1 MKRKNILYLLKPSKQ
16 VQRVILS
23 VLLWIIA
30 AFWFVPIFWMFS
42 TSLKSTYTAVSEN
55 PPSWIPKEPTLEN
68 YRAVFAPASGISV
81 SRGIINSLI
90 VASLGTILGL
100 VTATPAA
107 YALSRLRF
115 RGRNAIFWSYVGILA
130 FPGVLF
136 LVPQFFIIRALGL
149 TDTFA
154 ALILP
159 GLGSTFGVFLLR
171 QYMLG
176 IPRELEDAA
185 WIDGCS
191 RIRFLLTIVLPF
203 IKPALLTLALMSFLG
218 YWNSFLWPLLV
229 MNTPEKLTLP
239 IALVRFAAGWADPF
253 RGIGPLMAGAFISV
267 APTLLIFIVFHRYLM
282 YGISISTGGKE

>member
-1 MKRKNILYLLKPSKQ
+1 MKKIDIFYLLKRNKKI
-16 VQRVILS
+16 QRIILS
-23 VLLWIIA
+23 IILWILA
-30 AFWFVPIFWMFS
+30 GFWFVPIFWMLS
-42 TSLKSTYTAVSEN
+42 TSFKSTYTAVAEN
-55 PPSWIPKEPTLEN
+55 PPRWIPKEPTTEN
-68 YRAVFAPASGISV
+68 YNIVFAPASGISV
-81 SRGIINSLI
+81 SRGIVNSLI
-90 VASLGTILGL
+90 VASIATISGL
-100 VTATPAA
+100 IIATPAA

-136 LVPQFFIIRALGL
+136 LVPQFFIIHSLGL
-149 TDTFA
+149 MDNFA

-191 RIRFLLTIVLPF
+191 RLRFLLTIVLPF
-203 IKPALLTLALMSFLG
+203 IRPALLTLGLMSFLAS
-218 YWNSFLWPLLV
+218 WNSFLWPLLV

-253 RGIGPLMAGAFISV
+253 RGIGPLMAGAFVSV
-267 APTLLIFIVFHRYLM
+267 APTLIIFIIFHRYLM
-282 YGISISTGGKE
+282 QGISISAGGK